1 MAFVAWVMNTRPLN
15 VVCKLIKPEQLEDT
29 EWHQN
34 EHSLLKKKTVKTLPF
49 PRSRAEKRHG
59 PSESCTFEGRSYT
72 EGVKKRKRVKREW
85 GGISIG

>member
-1 MAFVAWVMNTRPLN
+1 MAFVAMGHEHAPLERR
-15 VVCKLIKPEQLEDT
+15 LQIKPEQLEDT

-59 PSESCTFEGRSYT
+59 PSESCKFEGRSYT